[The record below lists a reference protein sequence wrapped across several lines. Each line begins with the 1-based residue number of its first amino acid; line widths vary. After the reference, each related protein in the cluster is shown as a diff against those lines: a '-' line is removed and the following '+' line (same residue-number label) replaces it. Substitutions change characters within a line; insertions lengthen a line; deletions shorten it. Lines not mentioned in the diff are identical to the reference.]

1 MTPAAAVVL
10 NNIAAAHD
18 GLGDWQ
24 QAASIY
30 DEALALREALED
42 LEGQAKTLRNSRRP
56 VRSAWQPQPGQD
68 LSQPRIGHGPEG
80 EVQALLKEIRKTMSQ
95 LPKLR
100 RK

>member
-1 MTPAAAVVL
+1 MVL

-18 GLGDWQ
+18 GVGDWQ

-42 LEGQAKTLRNSRRP
+42 LEGQAKTLRNLAVLYAQHGNRNRAKTYLNRALVMAQKAKSR
-56 VRSAWQPQPGQD
+56 
-68 LSQPRIGHGPEG
+68 
-80 EVQALLKEIRKTMSQ
+80 ALLKEIRKTMSQ